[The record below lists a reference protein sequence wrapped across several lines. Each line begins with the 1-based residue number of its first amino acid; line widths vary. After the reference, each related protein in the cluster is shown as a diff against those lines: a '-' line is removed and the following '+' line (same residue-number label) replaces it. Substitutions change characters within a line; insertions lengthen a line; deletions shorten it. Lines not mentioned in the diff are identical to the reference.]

1 MSTITNEMVKA
12 EIKKHNDSIDN
23 YMNNQLAIDL
33 GYPAG
38 TKEFSMSD
46 WFKAQE
52 CIKKQNFYQKAMDIL
67 NRYRKMGYDV
77 RISMQDNKLVY

>member
-1 MSTITNEMVKA
+1 MSTLMDCKIKET
-12 EIKKHNDSIDN
+12 IKKHNDSIDD
-23 YMNNQLAIDL
+23 YINNQLAIDL
-33 GYPAG
+33 GYPSG
-38 TKEFSMSD
+38 TKEFSMRD

-67 NRYRKMGYDV
+67 NSYRKMGYDV

>member
-1 MSTITNEMVKA
+1 MSALMDYRIRET
-12 EIKKHNDSIDN
+12 IKKHNDSIDN

-33 GYPAG
+33 GYPSG
-38 TKEFSMSD
+38 TKEFPMSD

-77 RISMQDNKLVY
+77 RISMHDNKLVY